1 MKERTKRALIDLM
14 IITDEHNLLRDVD
27 ETPKDYKDTKKQ
39 AYYEL
44 MAFIKEYGDK
54 GTN

>member
-1 MKERTKRALIDLM
+1 MKERTRRALIDLM
-14 IITDEHNLLRDVD
+14 IITD